1 METMIE
7 QTVEWGV
14 ATYTIP
20 GQLLS
25 GDRHVICSTPQGILL
40 AVVDGVGHGPAAA
53 EAADMAVT
61 TVTKFAGESVMA
73 LFKSCHTHLRET
85 RGVVMSL
92 AVINAFDGSMTWM
105 GVGNVEGV
113 VIRGSITASPRLEPL
128 LLRGGVV
135 GNQLPPLY
143 ASIIPMQRGDTL
155 IFVTDGIR
163 RNFTDMLMTNDGPQ
177 QIADR
182 ILAKSSKGSDDALVL
197 VARYRG

>member
-1 METMIE
+1 METMKD
-7 QTVEWGV
+7 QLVEWGV
-14 ATYTIP
+14 ATYTLP
-20 GQLLS
+20 GQRHS
-25 GDRHVICSTPQGILL
+25 GDRHVICPHPQGIMV
-40 AVVDGVGHGPAAA
+40 AVVDGLGHGQ
-53 EAADMAVT
+53 EAATAADLAVT
-61 TVTKFAGESVMA
+61 TLTKHAGDSVIA
-73 LFKSCHTHLRET
+73 LFKHCHTNLRES

-92 AVINAFDGSMTWM
+92 ASINALDGSMTWM

-113 VIRGSITASPRLEPL
+113 VVRGSISASPRIEPL

-143 ASIIPMQRGDTL
+143 ASIIPMLRGDTL

-163 RNFTDMLMTNDGPQ
+163 RNFTDMLMATDSPQ

-182 ILAKSSKGSDDALVL
+182 ILAQSSKGTDDALVL